1 MYGRETTLWSP
12 FLKGAEDR
20 RGGSLGAKGHSRE
33 STTVELTRL
42 SDSLSGNSSVL
53 VAAVLAAL
61 VVVWAATNL
70 ALGGEGFAVL
80 VSDKVVGGEE
90 AASALARLFAAL
102 VLGLFLADAV
112 GWRARWVAGGL
123 VVLGLGHFVFGY
135 LEPLIQEDPP
145 ELNESLYE
153 AFVTQTLAC
162 ALFMVGLFPGRP
174 PRLLVWAASIIPMA
188 LVVSYVILFEFLHGE
203 EWMPLLS
210 RVADPERTVTLGSP
224 LGWLT
229 LWHWVLSMLPLGL
242 AAAAVVGA
250 FWQSRR
256 GLLRGWLLIAVVLL
270 AGSVLH
276 DYLWPSAY
284 GGSLLTTADALSL
297 VFAVVVAI
305 GGISE
310 LRRVA
315 SERARLLATER
326 ERAQRLNELHALR
339 SDFSAMVA
347 HELDTP
353 IASVRKLNEL
363 LSVQG
368 EDPEIRA
375 YTTNATERELD
386 ALASLVSDVRA
397 VAALE
402 REGFEI
408 EARRLPLEE
417 LLADAEVYASTL
429 PGHHPIEVMVRGDLR
444 AGVCVL
450 ADPERV
456 GQVLRNLLS
465 NAAKYSPEGTPIE
478 LRLIG
483 KEGRVRIEVAD
494 HGQGIHPDDVPRI
507 FEKFGR
513 GRDRERH
520 KTPGVGLGLYLS
532 RRIVRSHG
540 SELTV
545 QTRVGEG
552 SVFAFELA
560 VVT

>member
-1 MYGRETTLWSP
+1 MGE
-12 FLKGAEDR
+12 
-20 RGGSLGAKGHSRE
+20 KGHSRE
-33 STTVELTRL
+33 SMTVEPPSL
-42 SDSLSGNSSVL
+42 SGSLSGNSSVL

-61 VVVWAATNL
+61 VVAWAATNL
-70 ALGGEGFAVL
+70 VLGGEGFAVP

-174 PRLLVWAASIIPMA
+174 PRLLVWAATAIPVA
-188 LVVSYVILFEFLHGE
+188 LVVSYVLIFEFLPGE

-210 RVADPERTVTLGSP
+210 RVANPERTVTLGSP

-256 GLLRGWLLIAVVLL
+256 GLLRSWLLIAVVLL

-284 GGSLLTTADALSL
+284 GGGLLTTADALSL
-297 VFAVVVAI
+297 AFAVVVAV

-326 ERAQRLNELHALR
+326 ERSRRLNELNSLR
-339 SDFSAMVA
+339 SDFSAMIA

-353 IASVRKLNEL
+353 IASVRKLNEML
-363 LSVQG
+363 CAEG
-368 EDPEIRA
+368 DDPEVRDYA
-375 YTTNATERELD
+375 TSATERELH
-386 ALASLVSDVRA
+386 ALTNLVRDVRA
-397 VAALE
+397 VAAVE
-402 REGFEI
+402 REGFGI
-408 EARRLPLEE
+408 KARPLPLEE
-417 LLADAEVYASTL
+417 LLAAAEVYASTL
-429 PGHHPIEVMVRGDLR
+429 PGHHPIGVMVRGDVR
-444 AGVCVL
+444 VGERVL
-450 ADPERV
+450 ADPERIA
-456 GQVLRNLLS
+456 QVLRNLLS

-478 LRLIG
+478 LRVD
-483 KEGRVRIEVAD
+483 KTEGWVRIEVAD
-494 HGQGIHPDDVPRI
+494 HGRGIHPDDVPRI

-513 GRDRERH
+513 GRDRKGHER
-520 KTPGVGLGLYLS
+520 PGVGLGLYLS
-532 RRIVRSHG
+532 RRIVQSHG

-552 SVFAFELA
+552 SVFGFELR
-560 VVT
+560 VER

>member
-1 MYGRETTLWSP
+1 V
-12 FLKGAEDR
+12 
-20 RGGSLGAKGHSRE
+20 GAKNRFQE
-33 STTVELTRL
+33 SVIAKPQV
-42 SDSLSGNSSVL
+42 LSGPPSGHRSVL
-53 VAAVLAAL
+53 FAAALAVL
-61 VVVWAATNL
+61 VVAWAATNL
-70 ALGGEGFAVL
+70 LAGGEGFAVL

-123 VVLGLGHFVFGY
+123 VVLGLGHLIFGY

-174 PRLLVWAASIIPMA
+174 ARPLVWAATGIPTA
-188 LVVSYVILFEFLHGE
+188 LVVGYVALFEFLDAE
-203 EWMPLLS
+203 EWMPALS
-210 RVADPERTVTLGSP
+210 RVENPERTLTLGSP

-229 LWHWVLSMLPLGL
+229 PWHWVLSTLPLGL
-242 AAAAVVGA
+242 AAMALVGA

-256 GLLRGWLLIAVVLL
+256 GLLRSWLLFAVVLL

-284 GGSLLTTADALSL
+284 GGGLLTTADSLSL
-297 VFAVVVAI
+297 VFAVVVAV
-305 GGISE
+305 GGVSE

-315 SERARLLATER
+315 SERARLLASER
-326 ERAQRLNELHALR
+326 ERARRLDELNALR

-347 HELDTP
+347 HELETP
-353 IASVRKLNEL
+353 IASVRKLNEM
-363 LSVQG
+363 LSAQG
-368 EDPEIRA
+368 EDPGVRA
-375 YTTNATERELD
+375 YATNATEGELD
-386 ALASLVSDVRA
+386 ALANLVTDVRS
-397 VAALE
+397 VAAVE

-408 EARRLPLEE
+408 QARRLPLEK
-417 LLADAEVYASTL
+417 LLTDARSYARTL
-429 PGHHPIEVMVRGDLR
+429 PVDHPVAQIRQGDLR
-444 AGVCVL
+444 AGERVL
-450 ADPERV
+450 ADPERI

-478 LRLIG
+478 LRVG
-483 KEGRVRIEVAD
+483 KKEGRIRIEVAD

-513 GRDRERH
+513 GRERH
-520 KTPGVGLGLYLS
+520 KMPGVGLGLYLS
-532 RRIVRSHG
+532 RRIVQSHG

-545 QTRVGEG
+545 QTRPGEG
-552 SVFAFELA
+552 SVFGFDLVA
-560 VVT
+560 V

>member
-1 MYGRETTLWSP
+1 M
-12 FLKGAEDR
+12 
-20 RGGSLGAKGHSRE
+20 GAKGHSRE
-33 STTVELTRL
+33 SMTVEPPSLPG
-42 SDSLSGNSSVL
+42 SLSGNSSVL

-61 VVVWAATNL
+61 VVAWAATNL
-70 ALGGEGFAVL
+70 VLGGEGFAVL

-123 VVLGLGHFVFGY
+123 IVLGLGHLVFGY

-145 ELNESLYE
+145 ELGESLYE

-174 PRLLVWAASIIPMA
+174 PRLLVWAATAIPAA
-188 LVVSYVILFEFLHGE
+188 LVAGYVVIFEFLHGE

-210 RVADPERTVTLGSP
+210 LVANPERTVTLGSP
-224 LGWLT
+224 LIWLT
-229 LWHWVLSMLPLGL
+229 SWHWALSALPLGL
-242 AAAAVVGA
+242 ATAAMVGA
-250 FWQSRR
+250 FWQTRR
-256 GLLRGWLLIAVVLL
+256 GLLRSWLLFAVVLL

-284 GGSLLTTADALSL
+284 GGGLLTTADALSL
-297 VFAVVVAI
+297 VFAVVVAV

-326 ERAQRLNELHALR
+326 ERAKRLNELNALR
-339 SDFSAMVA
+339 SDFSAMIA
-347 HELDTP
+347 HELETP
-353 IASVRKLNEL
+353 IAAVRKLNEM
-363 LSVQG
+363 LSAEG
-368 EDPEIRA
+368 EEPGIREYA
-375 YTTNATERELD
+375 TAATEGELD
-386 ALASLVSDVRA
+386 ALTNLVSDVRS
-397 VAALE
+397 VAAVE
-402 REGFEI
+402 REDFEV
-408 EARRLPLEE
+408 ETRPLALKK
-417 LLADAEVYASTL
+417 LLTDAEAYARTL
-429 PGHHPIEVMVRGDLR
+429 PAEHPFRQIREGDLR
-444 AGVCVL
+444 AEERVL
-450 ADPERV
+450 ADPERI

-465 NAAKYSPEGTPIE
+465 NAAKYSPEGTSIE
-478 LRLIG
+478 LRVIG
-483 KEGRVRIEVAD
+483 QKGRIRLEVAD
-494 HGQGIHPDDVPRI
+494 HGPGIHPDDVTRI

-513 GRDRERH
+513 GRDLEGR

-545 QTRVGEG
+545 QTRPGEG
-552 SVFAFELA
+552 SVFGFELA
-560 VVT
+560 EV